1 MLNNENYQVKLNAPF
16 EFIQLMSD
24 EFWDAKVVLADQVSE
39 V

>member
-1 MLNNENYQVKLNAPF
+1 MLNNENYQVKLNAP
-16 EFIQLMSD
+16 LMSD